1 MKTNK
6 IKDSENRIAIIPE
19 EPDDLFNLRRTIEI
33 GDNIIADTTR
43 VIKQDKEFARPDKG
57 ERIKVRINLRVEKIS
72 FDDTLDRLKIS
83 GIIITSNNENIP
95 RGLYHS
101 ISVKINDAIILEKE
115 RWSEDYIKMIT
126 KSASEYKYI
135 LISMDSEE
143 TSIAKLNGTNLKITP
158 NIYSG
163 KSGKRYTANQKNETQ
178 IKNYFENI
186 KTSLDIYKDEAGIK
200 MIIFGPGETKRKFLN
215 FLKEKKES
223 HENKDLTLI
232 EGIETSGEDGFF
244 VFLRSDVM
252 KEMLANSKIAMVS
265 TILDNIMYQINK
277 GEKKFAIG
285 INEIKYADSLNAID
299 MLVYSDKVFL
309 EIKEDEFIQMLN
321 QIESKK
327 NVKTFA
333 TDSSTDIGMRV
344 SSLGGIMALLR
355 YQIN

>member
-115 RWSEDYIKMIT
+115 RWSEDYIKLIT
-126 KSASEYKYI
+126 RSASEYKYI

-163 KSGKRYTANQKNETQ
+163 KSGKRYTANQKNEIQ

-186 KTSLDIYKDEAGIK
+186 KTSLDIYKDETGVK

-223 HENKDLTLI
+223 SRKQ
-232 EGIETSGEDGFF
+232 
-244 VFLRSDVM
+244 RS
-252 KEMLANSKIAMVS
+252 
-265 TILDNIMYQINK
+265 YIN
-277 GEKKFAIG
+277 
-285 INEIKYADSLNAID
+285 
-299 MLVYSDKVFL
+299 
-309 EIKEDEFIQMLN
+309 
-321 QIESKK
+321 
-327 NVKTFA
+327 
-333 TDSSTDIGMRV
+333 
-344 SSLGGIMALLR
+344 
-355 YQIN
+355 